1 MFQIFTF
8 NIRWIPPGFLEKSG
22 LNPMSNLKGPPLI
35 GSKTTIVK
43 NNAVLVIFVN
53 KETHALA
60 TDAIR
65 HTVKEGALAGT
76 NDFVGPPSDASWKAW
91 LDLVPLSLIQISH
104 EETVIAKEDPEH
116 SVEVDEDGY
125 MGSLVFIMSCTII
138 ASMQSG
144 NPLFALETLFF
155 IVSNGS
161 VMARESHAQRQTE
174 RVCVDFDNLE
184 AWNLERG
191 VGLSPVLIGP
201 EWKHQQKY

>member
-1 MFQIFTF
+1 
-8 NIRWIPPGFLEKSG
+8 
-22 LNPMSNLKGPPLI
+22 MSNLKGPPLI

-125 MGSLVFIMSCTII
+125 MGSLVFIMSCTRRLKLYLYKEHYYPTIESTPAEKEREVMHLDHCIDAIRQSII
-138 ASMQSG
+138 CSG
-144 NPLFALETLFF
+144 NTVLYSFQWER
-155 IVSNGS
+155 NGTRKPRTKTNG
-161 VMARESHAQRQTE
+161 ACLRR
-174 RVCVDFDNLE
+174 F
-184 AWNLERG
+184 
-191 VGLSPVLIGP
+191 
-201 EWKHQQKY
+201 